1 MGFQTLRRRRDTQ
14 SKLFD
19 AFFIT
24 NSSNAVRWDGMQ
36 SEAPLRAPIK
46 KKQVTVTAVADVQN
60 APTSTNTT
68 GRSHLGE
75 SQHTDADV
83 FKENDWKAFSWEA
96 SFTLGLRYLCTPQ
109 LQGLFVIWK
118 GGRALEDSEL
128 MGIQVAEWERVLPGG
143 LCKWTGCSGAV
154 RQRWDG
160 ETDCKSVKSVSLVC
174 TSVEVATD

>member
-1 MGFQTLRRRRDTQ
+1 MMPRFLSNNSRGGGGEYNKNQMGFQTLRRRRDTQ

-24 NSSNAVRWDGMQ
+24 NSSNGVRWDGLQ
-36 SEAPLRAPIK
+36 REATLRAPIK

-83 FKENDWKAFSWEA
+83 FKEND
-96 SFTLGLRYLCTPQ
+96 
-109 LQGLFVIWK
+109 
-118 GGRALEDSEL
+118 
-128 MGIQVAEWERVLPGG
+128 
-143 LCKWTGCSGAV
+143 
-154 RQRWDG
+154 
-160 ETDCKSVKSVSLVC
+160 
-174 TSVEVATD
+174 